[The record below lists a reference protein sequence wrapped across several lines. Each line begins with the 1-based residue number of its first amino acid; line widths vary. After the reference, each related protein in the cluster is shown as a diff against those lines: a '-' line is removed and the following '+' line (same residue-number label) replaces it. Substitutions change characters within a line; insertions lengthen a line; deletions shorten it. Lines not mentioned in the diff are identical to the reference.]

1 MQHPHY
7 PHADTSNLG
16 IGRISNLSWIIVA
29 LGGALGALTRYGVD
43 KFATNILG
51 PTIIGT
57 FTVNIIGSFL
67 MGLFVS
73 LASLKTGWHEYYN
86 FFLVVGFCGSFTTFS
101 AITVAS
107 VKSVEDGD
115 YLKFTFNVV
124 GSFTIGL
131 LSAYIG
137 IWLGKNTF

>member
-7 PHADTSNLG
+7 LRSDTLNPG
-16 IGRISNLSWIIVA
+16 IGKVSILSWIIIA

-43 KFATNILG
+43 RLATNILG
-51 PTIIGT
+51 PTVIGT

-67 MGLFVS
+67 MGLFIS
-73 LASLKTGWHEYYN
+73 LASLKTNWHDYYN

-101 AITVAS
+101 AVTIAG

-115 YLKFTFNVV
+115 YLKFTFNVL
-124 GSFTIGL
+124 GSFTVGL